1 MYLAY
6 GNHASGNNKYLTV
19 GKNSS
24 ENDKLNN
31 GLRIDNSYW
40 INKYFW
46 LRAPY
51 KGYDFTAQG
60 VHKKKYVFSY
70 NVGTQ
75 FALVPAFELIL

>member
-1 MYLAY
+1 MKNTTIYIDDVKKNVYSTTDKLYLAY

-40 INKYFW
+40 INKYF
-46 LRAPY
+46 
-51 KGYDFTAQG
+51 
-60 VHKKKYVFSY
+60 
-70 NVGTQ
+70 
-75 FALVPAFELIL
+75 